1 MGSGF
6 TGYSRDQGEE
16 RAGVGSAVAG
26 GSPAD
31 LGVGAAGARFRK
43 VKQGEGGQSS

>member
-31 LGVGAAGARFRK
+31 LGVRFRK

>member
-26 GSPAD
+26 
-31 LGVGAAGARFRK
+31 AALLTWGRGCG
-43 VKQGEGGQSS
+43 GEVSECEAG